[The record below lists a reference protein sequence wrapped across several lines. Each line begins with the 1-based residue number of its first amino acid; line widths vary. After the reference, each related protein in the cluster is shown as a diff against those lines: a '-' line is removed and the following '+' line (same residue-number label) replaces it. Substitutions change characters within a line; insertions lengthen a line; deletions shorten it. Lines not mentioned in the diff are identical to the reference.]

1 MQALQAHQTP
11 ESHKGKAA
19 VGFMAQIQA
28 AAATLLGHDTPG
40 QTSVEANGR
49 KDPDLPL
56 EVNEGK
62 SAFPQGRHR
71 LQSSPGDLGEALY
84 DSQVK
89 EALSGAIQSR
99 YAKTGWLHKKGGLNK
114 AYKRRFFALD
124 PLAGVL
130 AWYTCRDR
138 LSGDCLVLL
147 QVEAMKR

>member
-11 ESHKGKAA
+11 ESNKGKAA
-19 VGFMAQIQA
+19 VGFMAQMQA

-40 QTSVEANGR
+40 PASVEANGR
-49 KDPDLPL
+49 KDPDLPPEL
-56 EVNEGK
+56 NEGT
-62 SAFPQGRHR
+62 SPFPQGRHH
-71 LQSSPGDLGEALY
+71 LQSSPGNSREALY

-124 PLAGVL
+124 PLTGVL
-130 AWYTCRDR
+130 AWYCFRDDW
-138 LSGDCLVLL
+138 SGDRFCSR
-147 QVEAMKR
+147 QRQ